1 MQKSNLLSPPQ
12 APSGTTAVEMGSRLR
27 TWRRSAKLTQDEL
40 AAQLELSTDTLRRYE
55 SGMNMMSASALTV
68 LYAHGV
74 NMNWL
79 ITGEKPMMR
88 PQDPL
93 AAGSKEESAIQELV
107 LAMREL
113 RYCHPDS
120 FTMLVKG
127 FIARSKEAIRLSELE
142 RKVAFQDHPRMDAP
156 QGWGQAAT
164 SDQHTDLILPP
175 AKKIGGDL

>member
-1 MQKSNLLSPPQ
+1 MQKSNFFNPPQ
-12 APSGTTAVEMGSRLR
+12 TPSGTTAVEMGSRLR

-55 SGMNMMSASALTV
+55 SGINMMSASALTV

-79 ITGEKPMMR
+79 ITGERPMMR
-88 PQDPL
+88 PQD
-93 AAGSKEESAIQELV
+93 GSEEETAIHELV
-107 LAMREL
+107 QAMREL
-113 RYCHPDS
+113 RVCHPDS
-120 FTMLVKG
+120 FAMLVKG

-156 QGWGQAAT
+156 QGWGQGAT
-164 SDQHTDLILPP
+164 SEQHADLILPP
-175 AKKIGGDL
+175 SKRVGGDH